1 MDTVFVANI
10 NQFLYLN
17 AVIVLDMLQNNA
29 SIRNIV
35 DSKFCNI
42 GARKTKLFSE
52 HIVQSS
58 KEFIAILKVIA
69 IHEFWELFSNSII
82 NRSDINR
89 NFFTRLA

>member
-1 MDTVFVANI
+1 
-10 NQFLYLN
+10 
-17 AVIVLDMLQNNA
+17 MLQDNA
-29 SIRNIV
+29 SIRNIAG
-35 DSKFCNI
+35 SKFRNI
-42 GARKTKLFSE
+42 RARKAKLFSE

-69 IHEFWELFSNSII
+69 IHEFRELFSNSII